1 MTFRTRLFWAGSAFS
16 AVVSAQS
23 LALAADYYFDT
34 DKGSDDNNGSTEA
47 TPKKTFK
54 MPSGTGTI
62 NVYIKRGS
70 VIQGNLSAGGYG
82 STGTSSISVKAYGC
96 GLRPVVNGTV
106 SVNGATVEGI
116 NAKPT
121 NGVGFQVSSN
131 STLRDCETDGI
142 NDLPTNSAGC
152 MGITINGTNNHVTG
166 CYIHDFGFSSSGSSV
181 NNSGGAEGIMV
192 MGSNN
197 EISYCSVVNSYSS
210 NKTLGGFEGGCY
222 EIVNG
227 KPGTTLSNIS
237 FHHNYCGRSVGLFEV
252 STGNF
257 SNDAGGAQT
266 NHGIVENVTVSYNVS
281 VDSMWLFLLQ
291 SVNTD
296 FKNVVFANNTII
308 HTAASKD
315 YWTIPV
321 STDFPQGQAY
331 NGGGHAAMALA
342 YDTDTFTDPNT
353 GTKTTYEAENE
364 FYSKKGTGFQPGTVI
379 VRNNIFVDDIGAKDM
394 MFSAKLSDHSNN
406 IFVPSTASVG
416 GLTLDAT
423 EKKVDLAA
431 LAFGS
436 DYQLTA
442 GSTPAIDQGVL
453 VSMNTTPMLASAA
466 ADPAFF
472 GAVFTQDVARQ
483 AVPCGS
489 APDIGASEYCN
500 TAAILTWPGASS
512 NDSCG
517 AGGASTAGGA
527 TSVSTGGVSAGTGGS
542 SAGPTA
548 GAATT
553 GGKSSAV
560 VATGGAAVVNA
571 GGTANVGGKA
581 NAGGATLVVGAG
593 GSTVIAATGG
603 SGIVVSVGGA
613 SPTATGGAGPAN
625 TADTTVVVSVGGQ
638 TANTSG
644 GANAG
649 APAGTGT
656 VQSVAS
662 VADQGGCSCSTA
674 GSKRS
679 GLSTALASLGL
690 AVLAMGRRRK
700 QARR

>member
-1 MTFRTRLFWAGSAFS
+1 MLRTRLIWAGSAFS
-16 AVVSAQS
+16 AIVSAQS
-23 LALAADYYFDT
+23 LAQAADYYFDT
-34 DKGSDDNNGSTEA
+34 VGGDDSLGGTTEA
-47 TPKKTFK
+47 TAKKTFK
-54 MPSGTGTI
+54 MPNGTGAI

-70 VIQGNLSAGGYG
+70 EITGNLSAGGYG
-82 STGTSSISVKAYGC
+82 STGTSGITVKAYGC

-152 MGITINGTNNHVTG
+152 MGITINGTNNHITG
-166 CYIHDFGFSSSGSSV
+166 CYVHDFGFSSSGSSV

-308 HTAASKD
+308 HTVASKD

-331 NGGGHAAMALA
+331 NGGGHASMALA
-342 YDTDTFTDPNT
+342 YDTDTFTDAA
-353 GTKTTYEAENE
+353 GVKTTYEAENE

-394 MFSAKLSDHSNN
+394 MFSAKLTDHSNN
-406 IFVPSTASVG
+406 IFVPSSASVG

-431 LAFGS
+431 LAFAS

-453 VSMNTTPMLASAA
+453 VSMTTTPMLASAA
-466 ADPAFF
+466 ADPAYF
-472 GAVFTQDVARQ
+472 GGVFTQDIARQ

-500 TAAILTWPGASS
+500 TAATLTWPGASS

-517 AGGASTAGGA
+517 LGGASSTGGA
-527 TSVSTGGVSAGTGGS
+527 ASVSTGGASSGIGGS
-542 SAGPTA
+542 A
-548 GAATT
+548 GAAA
-553 GGKSSAV
+553 GGKSSV
-560 VATGGAAVVNA
+560 VATGGAANA
-571 GGTANVGGKA
+571 GGKA
-581 NAGGATLVVGAG
+581 AAGGATLVIGAGGSAVVAATGGASVIVGAG
-593 GSTVIAATGG
+593 G
-603 SGIVVSVGGA
+603 A
-613 SPTATGGAGPAN
+613 SPNSTGGAGPAS
-625 TADTTVVVSVGGQ
+625 TGDTTVVVSAGGQAANAAGGASVGAGVGGD
-638 TANTSG
+638 A
-644 GANAG
+644 AG
-649 APAGTGT
+649 SPAGTGT
-656 VQSVAS
+656 VKNAAS
-662 VADQGGCSCSTA
+662 VATDQGGCSCTTT
-674 GSKRS
+674 GSNRS

-690 AVLAMGRRRK
+690 AVLAMRRRK
-700 QARR
+700 ARR